1 MGRPALAVLIPCYN
15 EEQTIGQ
22 VVADFQRVLPD
33 ARIFVFDNASSD
45 RTAEVA
51 KAAHA
56 EVVFSPHR
64 GKGNVVRHMFDVVDA
79 DVYVMVDGDS
89 TYDAKAA
96 PELVRCLADS
106 AADMVV
112 GARMSAH
119 DVGAFRRF
127 HTFGNHLV
135 ARLISWLF
143 RIRVTDV
150 LSGYRVFSREFVK
163 TVPLMSDGFEIE
175 TELTLQAAAKR
186 FRIVERPTAYGR
198 RPEGSVSKLNTISD
212 GVLILKA
219 IFTIFKDYKPQVFF
233 SSLAVAFACAS
244 VLAGVLPIRDYYE
257 YRYVYHVPLAILAAA
272 LGTLAVTSAG
282 IGLVLGTVNRY
293 HNEFF
298 VLWRRRQLGNDKW

>member
-1 MGRPALAVLIPCYN
+1 MGGLALAVLIPCYN
-15 EEQTIGQ
+15 EEQTIAR
-22 VVADFQRVLPD
+22 VVADFQRVLPE
-33 ARIFVFDNASSD
+33 ARVFVFDNASSD
-45 RTAEVA
+45 RTAEIA

-89 TYDAKAA
+89 TYDPEAA
-96 PELVRCLADS
+96 PEMVRCLTDT

-112 GARMSAH
+112 GARMSAY
-119 DVGAFRRF
+119 DAGAFRRF
-127 HTFGNHLV
+127 HTLGNHLV

-143 RIRVTDV
+143 GIRVTDV

-163 TVPLMSDGFEIE
+163 TVPLMSEGFEIE

-186 FRIVERPTAYGR
+186 FRIVERPTVYGR
-198 RPEGSVSKLNTISD
+198 RPQGSTSKLNTISD

-233 SSLAVAFACAS
+233 GALAAAFACTS
-244 VLAGVLPIRDYYE
+244 GLAGILPIRDYYVS
-257 YRYVYHVPLAILAAA
+257 RYVYHVPLAILAAA

-282 IGLVLGTVNRY
+282 IGLILGTVNRY

-298 VLWRRRQLGNDKW
+298 VLWRRRQLGKDKW

>member
-22 VVADFQRVLPD
+22 VVTDFRRVLPE

-45 RTAEVA
+45 RTADVA

-56 EVVFSPHR
+56 DVVFSPHR
-64 GKGNVVRHMFDVVDA
+64 GKGNVVRHMFDAVDA

-89 TYDAKAA
+89 TYDPTSA
-96 PELVRCLADS
+96 PELVRCLVDT

-112 GARMSAH
+112 GARMSAY
-119 DVGAFRRF
+119 DPGAFRRF
-127 HTFGNHLV
+127 HTFGNRLI

-198 RPEGSVSKLNTISD
+198 RPEGSTSKLNTFSD

-219 IFTIFKDYKPQVFF
+219 IFTIFKDYKPQAFFALLTVFF
-233 SSLAVAFACAS
+233 AFAS
-244 VLAGVLPIRDYYE
+244 VLAGILPIRDYYA

-272 LGTLAVTSAG
+272 LGTLAVSSAG

-298 VLWRRRQLGNDKW
+298 TLWRRRQLGNDKC